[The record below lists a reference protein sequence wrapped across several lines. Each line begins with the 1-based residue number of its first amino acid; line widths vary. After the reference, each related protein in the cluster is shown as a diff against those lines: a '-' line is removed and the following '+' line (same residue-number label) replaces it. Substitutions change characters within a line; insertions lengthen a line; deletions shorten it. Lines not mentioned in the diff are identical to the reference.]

1 MPYYSYNRYD
11 YRANKENK
19 INMSQE
25 NIFNIDNLSVQD
37 IDENSELIP
46 LMTTE
51 DEKEI
56 IKENLPKTLPILS
69 LRNTALFPG
78 VVIPITASR
87 DKSIQLI
94 KDANNFNKLVGVVA
108 QKNEKVED
116 PKPNQIYKIGTVA
129 KILKVLQMP
138 DGNTT
143 VIIQGKKRFE
153 IDRIISEEPYIT
165 ANIKDV
171 PEVNPGID
179 NSEFNA
185 IIDSIKDLSLEIIKR
200 NPNIP
205 SEASFAIKNI
215 ESNSFLVNFVSS
227 NMNLPVSDKQKLLE
241 MNDLKK
247 RAMDTL
253 KFMNMEFKKLEIRND
268 IQSKVQS
275 DLSQQQREF
284 FLHQQMK
291 TIQEELGGV
300 SHDSEIE
307 NMKKRAAKK
316 KWNDETKSHFNKEI
330 GKLQRMNPQVAEYS
344 VQRNYLDL
352 LLDLPWNSYTK
363 DKFDLVKAK
372 KILDRDHFGLDDV
385 KKRIIEYLAVL
396 KIRNDMK
403 SPILCLHGPPGV
415 GKTSLGKSIAE
426 AIGRK
431 YVRISLGGLR
441 DEAEIRGHRKTYI
454 GAMPGRIVQNIKKA
468 DTSNPVF
475 VLDEIDKI
483 TNSNIG
489 DPSSAM
495 LEVLDPEQNKEFY
508 DNYLE
513 LGYDL
518 SKVMFIATSNNLS
531 SIQPALLDRMEIIN
545 VSGYTTEEKIQIGK
559 KFLLPKQLNEHG
571 LKKKDLKISSS
582 VLEKIAE
589 GYTRESGVRGLEK
602 QIAKLVRNCA
612 KNIATDIKYDPNLS
626 IEEMNKILGNP
637 KLERD
642 KYENNDIA
650 GVVTGLAWTSVG
662 GDILF
667 IESIL
672 SKGKGKLS
680 ITGNL
685 GKVMSESAKI
695 ALEYIKSNADKF
707 NLSSDMFEKYNVHIH
722 VPEGATPK
730 DGPSAGIAML
740 TSLVSLYT
748 QNKIKS
754 KIAMTGEITLRGKV
768 LPVGGIKEKI
778 LAAKRAKIKEIIL
791 SKQNERD
798 INEIKKEYLKGLK
811 FHYVSEMSEVI
822 DIALTNQ
829 KVKNYKTLQ

>member
-1 MPYYSYNRYD
+1 MPYCSYNRYD
-11 YRANKENK
+11 YSANKENK
-19 INMSQE
+19 INMSKE
-25 NIFNIDNLSVQD
+25 NLFNIDNLSVQD

-69 LRNTALFPG
+69 LRNTVLFPG

-94 KDANNFNKLVGVVA
+94 KDANNFNKLIGVVA
-108 QKNEKVED
+108 QKNEKIED
-116 PKPNQIYKIGTVA
+116 PKPNQIYKVGTVA

-153 IDRIISEEPYIT
+153 IDRIISKEPYIT

-171 PEVNPGID
+171 PEVNPGVD

-215 ESNSFLVNFVSS
+215 ESNSFLINFVSS

-307 NMKKRAAKK
+307 NMKKRADKK
-316 KWNDETKSHFNKEI
+316 KWNDETKVHFNKEI

-454 GAMPGRIVQNIKKA
+454 GAMPGRIIQNIKKA

-571 LKKKDLKISSS
+571 LKKKDLKIFSS
-582 VLEKIAE
+582 VIEKIAE

-612 KNIATDIKYDPNLS
+612 KNIATDVKYDPNLS
-626 IEEMNKILGNP
+626 IEEMNKILGSP

-707 NLSSDMFEKYNVHIH
+707 NLSPDMFEKYNVHIH

-798 INEIKKEYLKGLK
+798 VNEIKKEYLKGLK

>member
-69 LRNTALFPG
+69 LRNTVLFPG

-454 GAMPGRIVQNIKKA
+454 GAMPGRIIQNIKKA

-483 TNSNIG
+483 TSSNIG

-531 SIQPALLDRMEIIN
+531 SIQPALLDRMEVIN
-545 VSGYTTEEKIQIGK
+545 VTGYTTEEKIQIGK

-571 LKKKDLKISSS
+571 LKKKDLKLSSS
-582 VLEKIAE
+582 VIEKIAE

-612 KNIATDIKYDPNLS
+612 KNIATEIKYDPSLS
-626 IEEMNKILGNP
+626 IEEMHKILGSP

-822 DIALTNQ
+822 DIALTKQ

>member
-1 MPYYSYNRYD
+1 MPYCSYNRYD
-11 YRANKENK
+11 YSANKENK
-19 INMSQE
+19 INMSKE
-25 NIFNIDNLSVQD
+25 NLFNIDNLSVQD

-69 LRNTALFPG
+69 LRNTVLFPG

-94 KDANNFNKLVGVVA
+94 KDANNFNKLIGVVA
-108 QKNEKVED
+108 QKNEKIED
-116 PKPNQIYKIGTVA
+116 PKPNQIYKVGTVA

-153 IDRIISEEPYIT
+153 IDRIISKEPYIT

-171 PEVNPGID
+171 PEVNPGVD

-215 ESNSFLVNFVSS
+215 ESNSFLINFVSS

-307 NMKKRAAKK
+307 NMKKRADKK
-316 KWNDETKSHFNKEI
+316 KWNDETKVHFNKEI

-454 GAMPGRIVQNIKKA
+454 GAMPGRIIQNIKKA

-571 LKKKDLKISSS
+571 LKKKDLKIFSS
-582 VLEKIAE
+582 VIEKIAE

-612 KNIATDIKYDPNLS
+612 KNIATDVKYDPNLS
-626 IEEMNKILGNP
+626 IEEMNKILGSP

-778 LAAKRAKIKEIIL
+778 LAAKRARIKEIIL